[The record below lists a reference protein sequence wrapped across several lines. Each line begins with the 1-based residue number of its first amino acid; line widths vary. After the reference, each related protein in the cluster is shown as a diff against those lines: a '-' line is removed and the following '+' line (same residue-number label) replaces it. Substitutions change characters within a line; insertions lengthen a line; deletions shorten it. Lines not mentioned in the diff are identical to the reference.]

1 MTIKDTI
8 QNWFSKDANPAIQ
21 KASYGQA
28 PVLASS
34 YRQEDNGFWMF
45 NNDGSDYWYTF
56 KDNTSALQAYTECP
70 PVFSIVNKI
79 AQAYINGKTWVL
91 DPDMKESESKD
102 AAKLRKLLSKPN
114 PIQTW
119 KQFEAQ
125 SDIYISLF
133 GYCVVLFIKPDGF
146 PNIDATSM
154 WNIPAN
160 LVEIEEADGAFYN
173 AKNPI
178 KKITFICGDQRL
190 NINPDY
196 VYILKDTTPSL
207 SSPVLPQSRLRSQE
221 MNINNIIG
229 TLESQN
235 VLVNRRGALGILSS
249 DKSDSSGRVSLTN
262 TEKLDAQNEFK
273 QYGLRS
279 SQLQV
284 IITNA
289 ALKWQQM
296 GVSPREL
303 MLTEGIESATMSLCD
318 TFNFPFRLLAA
329 NSTNSLGGSDVG
341 YFNKQLYENCV
352 IPRSS
357 STYEQWNACFDLSSL
372 NLILDKDYSHVSAL
386 QEDKANSARALLT
399 LNQALTVMWQNN
411 LITANEWLV
420 ETGRDPKGADYDK
433 YYYEF
438 IAAGKT
444 FGNTIPQNQITQNG

>member
-21 KASYGQA
+21 KASFQA

-102 AAKLRKLLSKPN
+102 ALKLKKLLSKPN

-125 SDIYISLF
+125 CDIYISLF
-133 GYCVVLFIKPDGF
+133 GYCVLLPIKPVGY
-146 PNIDATSM
+146 PNIDATSI
-154 WNIPAN
+154 WNIPPN
-160 LVEIEEADGAFYN
+160 LLEIEESSGPFYTN
-173 AKNPI
+173 EKPI
-178 KKITFICGDQRL
+178 KKITFLCGNSRF
-190 NINPDY
+190 NIDPDF

-207 SSPVLPQSRLRSQE
+207 SSPVLPQSRLKSQE

-249 DKSDSSGRVSLTN
+249 DMKDESGTIALKPG
-262 TEKLDAQNEFK
+262 EKEAVQNEFK

-279 SQLQV
+279 SQTQV

-318 TFNFPFRLLAA
+318 TFNYPFRLLAG
-329 NSTNSLGGSDVG
+329 NSANSLGGSDAD
-341 YFNKQLYENCV
+341 YFNKQLYQNCI
-352 IPRSS
+352 IPRAK
-357 STYEQWNACFDLSSL
+357 STYEQWNMFFGLSEL
-372 NLILDKDYSHVSAL
+372 NLILDKDYSHVAAL
-386 QEDKANSARALLT
+386 QEDKANSAKALLT
-399 LNQALTVMWQNN
+399 LNQAMTVLWQNN

-420 ETGRDPKGADYDK
+420 ETGRDPKGPEYDK

-438 IAAGKT
+438 IKAGKT
-444 FGNTIPQNQITQNG
+444 FGNTIPQNQITNNG